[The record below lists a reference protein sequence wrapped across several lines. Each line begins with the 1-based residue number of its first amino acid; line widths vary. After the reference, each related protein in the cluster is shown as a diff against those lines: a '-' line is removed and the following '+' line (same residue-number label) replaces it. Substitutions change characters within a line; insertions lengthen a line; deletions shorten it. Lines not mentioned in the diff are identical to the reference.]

1 MKSVR
6 KTIGEWS
13 DFELKYEAILFDM
26 DGTLLPMDQRI
37 FVKHYFGELAKVLA
51 PYGVDGEALNTALWG
66 GVRAMVKNDGT
77 KSNEEVFWDYFD
89 QYIQIEQGRD
99 ELESIITKFYT
110 NEFHKVK
117 EYMGENP
124 LARKMVETAHA
135 QAPKVI
141 LATNPIFPMVAQLS
155 RLSWVGL
162 GKEDFDFVTAYEDQ
176 YFCKPNPKYF
186 EKICKK
192 MNVDPK
198 NCLMIGNDELEDMHT
213 ASSLGMDCYM
223 VTGSEILRE
232 GFTWNGKKGTF
243 EELIE
248 WLER

>member
-1 MKSVR
+1 MKRVR

-51 PYGVDGEALNTALWG
+51 PYGVDGEALNTALCG

-99 ELESIITKFYT
+99 ELERIITKFYT

-141 LATNPIFPMVAQLS
+141 LATNP
-155 RLSWVGL
+155 
-162 GKEDFDFVTAYEDQ
+162 
-176 YFCKPNPKYF
+176 KYF
-186 EKICKK
+186 EEICKK
-192 MNVDPK
+192 MDVDPK

-232 GFTWNGKKGTF
+232 GFSWNGKKGSF

>member
-1 MKSVR
+1 M
-6 KTIGEWS
+6 
-13 DFELKYEAILFDM
+13 KYEAILFDM

-89 QYIQIEQGRD
+89 QYIQIGQGRD
-99 ELESIITKFYT
+99 ELERIITKFYT

-141 LATNPIFPMVAQLS
+141 LATNP
-155 RLSWVGL
+155 
-162 GKEDFDFVTAYEDQ
+162 
-176 YFCKPNPKYF
+176 KYF
-186 EKICKK
+186 EEICKK
-192 MNVDPK
+192 MDVDPK

-232 GFTWNGKKGTF
+232 GFSWNGKKGSF

>member
-1 MKSVR
+1 MKRVR

-89 QYIQIEQGRD
+89 QYIQIGQGRD
-99 ELESIITKFYT
+99 ELERIITKFYT

-141 LATNPIFPMVAQLS
+141 LATNP
-155 RLSWVGL
+155 
-162 GKEDFDFVTAYEDQ
+162 
-176 YFCKPNPKYF
+176 KYF
-186 EKICKK
+186 EEICKK
-192 MNVDPK
+192 MDVDPK

-232 GFTWNGKKGTF
+232 GF
-243 EELIE
+243 
-248 WLER
+248 

>member
-1 MKSVR
+1 MKRVR

-99 ELESIITKFYT
+99 ELERIITKFYT

-141 LATNPIFPMVAQLS
+141 LATNP
-155 RLSWVGL
+155 
-162 GKEDFDFVTAYEDQ
+162 
-176 YFCKPNPKYF
+176 KYF
-186 EKICKK
+186 EEICKK
-192 MNVDPK
+192 MDVDPK

-232 GFTWNGKKGTF
+232 GFSWNGKKGSF

>member
-1 MKSVR
+1 MKRVR

-13 DFELKYEAILFDM
+13 GFELKYEAILFDM

-99 ELESIITKFYT
+99 ELERIITKFYT

-141 LATNPIFPMVAQLS
+141 LATNP
-155 RLSWVGL
+155 
-162 GKEDFDFVTAYEDQ
+162 
-176 YFCKPNPKYF
+176 KYF
-186 EKICKK
+186 EEICKK
-192 MNVDPK
+192 MDVDPK

-213 ASSLGMDCYM
+213 ASSLGMNCYM

-232 GFTWNGKKGTF
+232 GFSWNGKKGSF

>member
-1 MKSVR
+1 MKRVR

-89 QYIQIEQGRD
+89 QYIQIGQGRD
-99 ELESIITKFYT
+99 ELERIITKFYT

-141 LATNPIFPMVAQLS
+141 LATNP
-155 RLSWVGL
+155 
-162 GKEDFDFVTAYEDQ
+162 
-176 YFCKPNPKYF
+176 KYF
-186 EKICKK
+186 EEICKK
-192 MNVDPK
+192 MDVDPK

-232 GFTWNGKKGTF
+232 GFSWNGKKGSF